1 MKNNTHATQCY
12 NIITVKIVYQILN
25 IVSNLNAFSP
35 NSYYMPCA
43 CVWELCHLCVWLQ
56 IFTRQM
62 TTKVELHNIGKRCNM
77 RFKY

>member
-43 CVWELCHLCVWLQ
+43 CVWELCHLSCLVAD
-56 IFTRQM
+56 FYEADDDKSRAS
-62 TTKVELHNIGKRCNM
+62 
-77 RFKY
+77 